1 MQQTAKEGAFRV
13 WVVVLGCCLAAV
25 SFGGSFA
32 FGAFLDELKS
42 EFQLSGIAIA
52 SLPISMIIVTILL
65 MLFGGRSVDRHGARL
80 PLWIAVLL
88 VGPSL
93 ALLSLA
99 ENLWHLYACFAISA
113 LGGGLVA
120 TVPTSVVQKWFSVDK
135 RGLGLGFAT
144 AGLGLGKMIY
154 PWMSGALIQDHGWR
168 MAYLGLGVV
177 TTLLLLVAALTI
189 VDSPEK
195 KGMRP
200 YGSGRKEATGQ
211 EMSEGE
217 RVPSWTAQEAMRS
230 WVFRGVCV
238 YFFLMILA
246 GGVVDIYL
254 ISFIY
259 EEQRMASLEEAASV
273 LSLAGGISIIGRIG
287 MGVITPKF
295 ISWRQGLVVCS
306 LICGGGILWLSYLGS
321 SMGMIWLFAI
331 VYGLFQGARVPLIP
345 GIIGAYYGTKS
356 IASLIAIAT
365 TGCMMGAIVG
375 NLLGGVFM
383 DVQGSYSNAFLI
395 GAICCLA
402 GGVLAMTFNQ
412 PNRIALPLE
421 DPMPMNP
428 SVSRS

>member
-1 MQQTAKEGAFRV
+1 MQQTTKESASRV
-13 WVVVLGCCLAAV
+13 WIVVLGCCLAAV
-25 SFGGSFA
+25 SFGSSFA

-42 EFQLSGIAIA
+42 EFQLSGIAIS
-52 SLPISMIIVTILL
+52 SLPISMTIVTILL
-65 MLFGGRSVDRHGARL
+65 MLFGGRSVDRHGARF

-88 VGPSL
+88 IGPSM
-93 ALLSLA
+93 ALLSRA
-99 ENLWHLYACFAISA
+99 DDLWHLYACFAISA
-113 LGGGLVA
+113 LGGGFVA

-154 PWMSGALIQDHGWR
+154 PWLSGALIEDHGWR
-168 MAYLGLGVV
+168 MAYLVLGIC
-177 TTLLLLVAALTI
+177 TTLLILIAALTI

-200 YGSGRKEATGQ
+200 YGSGRKGDASHDLSGGGG
-211 EMSEGE
+211 M
-217 RVPSWTAQEAMRS
+217 VSWTTQEAMRS
-230 WVFRGVCV
+230 WVFRGVCL

-254 ISFIY
+254 ISFIH
-259 EEQRMASLEEAASV
+259 EEQEIASLEDAAAV

-287 MGVITPKF
+287 MGMITPKF
-295 ISWRQGLVVCS
+295 ISWRQGLVICS
-306 LICGGGILWLSYLGS
+306 VICGGGILWLSYSGS
-321 SMGMIWLFAI
+321 SMGMMWLFAI

-365 TGCMMGAIVG
+365 TGCMLGAIVG
-375 NLLGGVFM
+375 NLLGGVFI

-395 GAICCLA
+395 GAISCLV
-402 GGVLAMTFNQ
+402 GGVLATSFRQ
-412 PNRIALPLE
+412 PNRIALPIE
-421 DPMPMNP
+421 DPTPMNP
-428 SVSRS
+428 SVSQS